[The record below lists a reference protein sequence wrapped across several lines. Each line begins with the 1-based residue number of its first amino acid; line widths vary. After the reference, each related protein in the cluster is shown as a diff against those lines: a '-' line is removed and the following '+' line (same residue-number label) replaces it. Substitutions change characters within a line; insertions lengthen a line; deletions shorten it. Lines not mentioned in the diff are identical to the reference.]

1 MVYNILLLYW
11 VLVLVFFFELL
22 LTDIMEAKGRV
33 CGLKYFTGVSDTPH
47 PIADK
52 QREEAVVAV
61 AEMACFG
68 ELKDI
73 IMYGYVSGYP
83 NGYSNAFN
91 FCLSAEL
98 TATAA
103 PATAA
108 TKFDNNI
115 VECGFEFG
123 TGVPIATDIV
133 DCFEGNE
140 FGTHV
145 PSITGIIN
153 CFVKTERERECKNA
167 DTVSA
172 NIISNFCEREEEC
185 GFSNGI
191 SKYGLQAP
199 DGVLFATLIFDY
211 CGFNGNVIVGL
222 TAIAIAVATTYENEN
237 SGVLIAPNE
246 TNIERQACVRNIAG
260 VCFCCL

>member
-1 MVYNILLLYW
+1 
-11 VLVLVFFFELL
+11 
-22 LTDIMEAKGRV
+22 MEAKGRV

-133 DCFEGNE
+133 DCIEGNE

-153 CFVKTERERECKNA
+153 CFVKKERERECK
-167 DTVSA
+167 
-172 NIISNFCEREEEC
+172 
-185 GFSNGI
+185 
-191 SKYGLQAP
+191 
-199 DGVLFATLIFDY
+199 
-211 CGFNGNVIVGL
+211 
-222 TAIAIAVATTYENEN
+222 
-237 SGVLIAPNE
+237 VLIQCQQTLLVIFVKEKKNVDLVMVYL
-246 TNIERQACVRNIAG
+246 NMDYKHHMGYYLQH
-260 VCFCCL
+260 